1 LGYFSEFRVH
11 WPSLLGA
18 GLGLGF
24 GSAINHHLTSLF
36 APALIAEFGWTRSEF
51 ALTGIVGLVSMLF
64 TPVAGRITDRLGPRR
79 AAMIGFSVLPA
90 GFFCFSLMTGHIAQY
105 YAIVL
110 VNSTL
115 GILTATMV
123 FTRVVVER
131 FDRARGFALSTVL
144 CGSPLIAAFAAP
156 FIGSIIETEGWRTA
170 YRVMA
175 LMSAMGGLAAIMLI
189 GRNRPKQPSASEHV
203 KLDLSKFREF
213 AHNPLFLLLIAG
225 MFLVNLPQVLFAS
238 QLNLMLME
246 NGATMAYATLLLS
259 AYQICV
265 VIGRFASGYALDR
278 IPPHVVAILMLG
290 LPAMGYL
297 ALASSFDA
305 YWVLILAVV
314 LVGLAQG
321 AETDVSAFLT
331 SRKFELAH
339 FSFVFSMQMMFMGL
353 ASALGSAL
361 LSFTLLDGGRY
372 DTFLIVAAVV
382 TLGGAAC
389 FYLTGRY
396 HERGGA
402 TARTPIMGD
411 AA

>member
-1 LGYFSEFRVH
+1 LSYFKEFRIH

-36 APALIAEFGWTRSEF
+36 APALLAEFGWTRSQF
-51 ALTGIVGLVSMLF
+51 ALTGVVGLVSMMF

-90 GFFCFSLMTGHIAQY
+90 GFFAFSLMTGNIAQY
-105 YAIVL
+105 YAILL

-131 FDRARGFALSTVL
+131 FDAARGFALSCVL
-144 CGSPLIAAFAAP
+144 CGSPLIAAIAAP
-156 FIGSIIETEGWRTA
+156 IIGSIIENEGWRVA

-175 LMSAMGGLAAIMLI
+175 ALSASGGLAAIMLI
-189 GRNRPKQPSASEHV
+189 GRNRPVQAPTMEQTT
-203 KLDLSKFREF
+203 LDLAKFREF
-213 AHNPLFLLLIAG
+213 ARNPLFLLLIAG

-246 NGATMAYATLLLS
+246 NGATMAFATLLLS
-259 AYQICV
+259 SYQICV
-265 VIGRFASGYALDR
+265 VIGRFVSGWSLDR
-278 IPPHVVAILMLG
+278 VPPHVVAIALLG
-290 LPAMGYL
+290 LPAAGYL
-297 ALASSFDA
+297 TLASSFDA
-305 YWVLILAVV
+305 PWVLVGVV
-314 LVGLAQG
+314 ILVGLAQG

-339 FSFVFSMQMMFMGL
+339 YGFVFSMQMMFMGL
-353 ASALGSAL
+353 GSSLGSAL
-361 LSFTLLDGGRY
+361 LSYTLLDGGRF
-372 DTFLIVAAVV
+372 DTFLVFAAAV
-382 TLGGAAC
+382 TLCGALC
-389 FYLTGRY
+389 FFLTGRY
-396 HERGGA
+396 HEREPAA
-402 TARTPIMGD
+402 TGEPIPGR
-411 AA
+411 